1 MQKPLVFVGQN
12 EDACFCAMIALEI
25 DFGSIF
31 DRFWVR
37 FWNDFGVQTRSQK
50 QLIFFIDFWIDF
62 LTILARLGGPSCGH
76 VGDIFGKNGATL

>member
-1 MQKPLVFVGQN
+1 MLRVPGGGQKRLKISLFSASFFDRFGTSGGIKNVQKPLAFVGQN

-31 DRFWVR
+31 DYFWDR

-50 QLIFFIDFWIDF
+50 QLKI
-62 LTILARLGGPSCGH
+62 
-76 VGDIFGKNGATL
+76 